1 MKYFV
6 KLVFGAGFLGLA
18 AMVLPFIL
26 RFLLLT
32 WVVRLVGHVVKTV
45 LRFVRHILHSMVY
58 IFGTALLGVFIVGF
72 RLQIGMNL
80 TAGGMSKSAD
90 PTMPVLV
97 AFLTFSC

>member
-6 KLVFGAGFLGLA
+6 KLVFGAGF
-18 AMVLPFIL
+18 MVLPPGPAIHP
-26 RFLLLT
+26 RFLLT

-72 RLQIGMNL
+72 RHR
-80 TAGGMSKSAD
+80 SA
-90 PTMPVLV
+90 
-97 AFLTFSC
+97 